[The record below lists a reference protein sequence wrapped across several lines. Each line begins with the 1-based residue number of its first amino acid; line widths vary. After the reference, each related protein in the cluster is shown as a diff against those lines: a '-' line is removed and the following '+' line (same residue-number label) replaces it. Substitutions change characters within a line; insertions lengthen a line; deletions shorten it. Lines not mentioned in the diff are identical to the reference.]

1 MCGNQSVPGRF
12 FLFGALR
19 RLLVSLFNIQTGFL
33 DSPLLFADESGNEVC
48 RQVGKW
54 LVIAAILH
62 IVLMFRVNST
72 DLSFFLFFKC
82 HKYY

>member
-12 FLFGALR
+12 FC
-19 RLLVSLFNIQTGFL
+19 LVHCAACLSLFNIQTGFL

-72 DLSFFLFFKC
+72 DLSFFFVF
-82 HKYY
+82 